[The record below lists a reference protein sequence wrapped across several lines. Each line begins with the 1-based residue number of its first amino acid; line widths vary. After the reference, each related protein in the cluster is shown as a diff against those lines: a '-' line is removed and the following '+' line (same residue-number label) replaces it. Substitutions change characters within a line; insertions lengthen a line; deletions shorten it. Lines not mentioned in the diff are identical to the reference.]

1 MSPAGP
7 VHVGAPGKALISWE
21 NHEIEK
27 RTHRLRQ
34 VDVRETPHMN
44 KYGNTISLIWVV
56 LDSPV
61 RSTLF
66 TLDRQ
71 NSYQVSENSCAEAV
85 PSTLPSEVVW
95 SEYRDHVMKQKWLNG
110 IKTSTN
116 ISFKTR
122 NSYRNSASIAII
134 CFESLSD
141 SELLL

>member
-1 MSPAGP
+1 MWLA
-7 VHVGAPGKALISWE
+7 V
-21 NHEIEK
+21 NH
-27 RTHRLRQ
+27 
-34 VDVRETPHMN
+34 
-44 KYGNTISLIWVV
+44 NTWVV

-71 NSYQVSENSCAEAV
+71 NSNLVSENSCAESV
-85 PSTLPSEVVW
+85 PSTPPSEVVR
-95 SEYRDHVMKQKWLNG
+95 SRDQKSMAERLNG

-122 NSYRNSASIAII
+122 NSYRNSASITIS

-141 SELLL
+141 SELLLSLFMN